1 MAQPGTAPL
10 RDPVQ
15 VTATI
20 DDKGKV
26 TLSPDPI
33 TVSNGGSITITFSAA
48 YPTGDTTCDL
58 KLKFDKF
65 KPQPSGGGVG
75 NGGTVS
81 VSS

>member
-1 MAQPGTAPL
+1 MTQPGTAPL

-26 TLSPDPI
+26 TLSQDPV
-33 TVSNGGSITITFSAA
+33 TVANFGQITITFNAS
-48 YPTGDTTCDL
+48 YPTNNVACDL
-58 KLKFDKF
+58 KLKFEKF
-65 KPQPSGGGVG
+65 KPLAPGVVR
-75 NGGTVS
+75 NGDTVS

>member
-20 DDKGKV
+20 DSQGKV
-26 TLSPDPI
+26 TLSQNPV
-33 TVSNGGSITITFSAA
+33 TVPNGGQITITFNAS
-48 YPTGDTTCDL
+48 YPTNDAACDL
-58 KLKFDKF
+58 KLKFEKF
-65 KPQPSGGGVG
+65 KPPPPGVVR
-75 NGGTVS
+75 NGDTVS